1 MINQLGGLFRDVLLP
16 LGLTYGA
23 TRLAQGNQPSAGEM
37 AGQTMGATTEM
48 LPEYFAML
56 RDEAPKQ
63 ALAEQALRDQF
74 GPAAAAQQ
82 FQLADKYMPMYGQ
95 IGRDE
100 SYYDR
105 MSDAATGV
113 DVMRGP
119 GGAMIDETFAKARQ
133 VDPEFYGRRAQ
144 TGSMLGDLLRS
155 FAAPGTVT
163 EQNPFGTFTGALSGS
178 EREEIARGLA
188 QQGVRTGASSG
199 PRAMSDV
206 VANAMTF
213 GQGVQNRR
221 DALGRA
227 LNQATSFLPASR
239 SGFDPLQ
246 VAMGRPSTQFGAQQF
261 TQPQMNTQGLQAQ
274 GANVFGAAS
283 NMARDAAG
291 YSARQPSFLDSLGQ
305 VQKMFPGGLSW

>member
-37 AGQTMGATTEM
+37 AGQTMDATTKM

-82 FQLADKYMPMYGQ
+82 VQLADKYMPMYGQ

-119 GGAMIDETFAKARQ
+119 GGAMVDETFAKARQ

-144 TGSMLGDLLRS
+144 TSSMLGDLLRS

-163 EQNPFGTFTGALSGS
+163 EQNPFGTFTGALSGG
-178 EREEIARGLA
+178 EREEIQRSLNQQRARSG
-188 QQGVRTGASSG
+188 GMGG
-199 PRAMSDV
+199 PRAMTDV

-246 VAMGRPSTQFGAQQF
+246 VAMGRPSTHFGAQQF

>member
-37 AGQTMGATTEM
+37 AGQTMDATTKM

-119 GGAMIDETFAKARQ
+119 GGAMVDETFAKARQ

-144 TGSMLGDLLRS
+144 TSSMLGDLLRS

-163 EQNPFGTFTGALSGS
+163 EQNPFGTFTGALSGG
-178 EREEIARGLA
+178 EREEIQRSLNQQRARSG
-188 QQGVRTGASSG
+188 GMGG
-199 PRAMSDV
+199 PRAMTDV

-246 VAMGRPSTQFGAQQF
+246 VAMGRPSTHFGAQQF